1 MSPRN
6 DPKSKATRATRRA
19 QAIRRG
25 RVRKLQ
31 WISGAVVVVAVLA
44 AIVLGSGSGDD
55 SIERVERASIGG
67 PAPDIEMLDF
77 DGEPLVL
84 SEYRGTPVVLNFWAT
99 WCPFCIAEMPDF
111 ETVSQSLLDEVVFL
125 GVNLQDD
132 RGQAVALAEDTGVTY
147 RLADDPTGAVYG
159 AFGGTS
165 MPTTVFIDA
174 DGTVREL
181 VGGQMSESQLRD
193 AIQRSFGV
201 PA

>member
-1 MSPRN
+1 MTGR
-6 DPKSKATRATRRA
+6 DRTKSKASRETRRA
-19 QAIRRG
+19 QAIRRE
-25 RVRKLQ
+25 RIKKLQ
-31 WISGAVVVVAVLA
+31 WAAVAVVVVVVLA
-44 AIVLGSGSGDD
+44 AVAIGSGSGDD
-55 SIERVERASIGG
+55 SPGRVERASIGG
-67 PAPDIEMLDF
+67 PAPDIEMIDF

-111 ETVSQSLLDEVVFL
+111 EKVSQSLLDEVVFL
-125 GVNLQDD
+125 GVNLQDE
-132 RGQAVALAEDTGVTY
+132 RGQAVALADDTGVTY

-181 VGGQMSESQLRD
+181 VGGQMSETQLRD

-201 PA
+201 GV

>member
-1 MSPRN
+1 VSPRN
-6 DPKSKATRATRRA
+6 DPKSKASRATRRA

-31 WISGAVVVVAVLA
+31 WVSGAVVVVAVVV
-44 AIVLGSGSGDD
+44 AIVIGSGSGDD
-55 SIERVERASIGG
+55 SSERVERASIGG